1 MCHQSRIRLL
11 APTTPRGRERVRSD
25 VLEKAR
31 EGKGRETTIRA
42 ASMVV
47 IVVDVVFVVVLF
59 EHRVEIPGSNWPVVV

>member
-1 MCHQSRIRLL
+1 M
-11 APTTPRGRERVRSD
+11 
-25 VLEKAR
+25 EKAR